1 VEQSQ
6 SRTYELGKKNLER
19 KLGKRGHLY
28 GALCRIEFLLKSLA
42 SYKHMHSKTRSHV
55 E

>member
-28 GALCRIEFLLKSLA
+28 GAYAE
-42 SYKHMHSKTRSHV
+42 
-55 E
+55 